1 MYFYWPIRLNG
12 GVINKDYRDPI
23 IKNLGT
29 ALKTNIVESCV
40 VNRDIF
46 GFHEC
51 LNSAN
56 AGQTV
61 VAVGTKSALLIP
73 GAGQFNSVCAPKSNA
88 VDCRIVRRGPVGLN
102 AQLES

>member
-1 MYFYWPIRLNG
+1 M
-12 GVINKDYRDPI
+12 DPI
-23 IKNLGT
+23 MENLGA
-29 ALKTNIVESCV
+29 ALKTNIVKSRV
-40 VNRDIF
+40 VNGDIF

-56 AGQTV
+56 AGETV

-88 VDCRIVRRGPVGLN
+88 VDCRIVRSGPIGLN
-102 AQLES
+102 TQLES